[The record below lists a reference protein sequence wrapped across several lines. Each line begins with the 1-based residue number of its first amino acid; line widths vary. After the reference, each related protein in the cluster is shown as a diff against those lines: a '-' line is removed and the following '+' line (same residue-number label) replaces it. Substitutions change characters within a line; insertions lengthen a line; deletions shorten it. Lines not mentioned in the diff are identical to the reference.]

1 MTYYCQR
8 RTVINHSSVFP
19 LKSGATAGLFLKQIV
34 NSRLTEFSFFFKKKK
49 MVVAYLLRFK
59 GFFFFFNSV
68 SLATETSVSILL
80 VIKAKESS
88 CFKNNKGNF
97 YELGNC

>member
-1 MTYYCQR
+1 MVLAYLL
-8 RTVINHSSVFP
+8 HF
-19 LKSGATAGLFLKQIV
+19 KGF
-34 NSRLTEFSFFFKKKK
+34 FSFFFF
-49 MVVAYLLRFK
+49 Y
-59 GFFFFFNSV
+59 SV

>member
-1 MTYYCQR
+1 
-8 RTVINHSSVFP
+8 
-19 LKSGATAGLFLKQIV
+19 
-34 NSRLTEFSFFFKKKK
+34 
-49 MVVAYLLRFK
+49 MVVAIYFISK
-59 GFFFFFNSV
+59 VFFFLNSV

>member
-1 MTYYCQR
+1 MVVSYLLHFK
-8 RTVINHSSVFP
+8 V
-19 LKSGATAGLFLKQIV
+19 
-34 NSRLTEFSFFFKKKK
+34 FFF
-49 MVVAYLLRFK
+49 L
-59 GFFFFFNSV
+59 NSV

>member
-1 MTYYCQR
+1 
-8 RTVINHSSVFP
+8 
-19 LKSGATAGLFLKQIV
+19 
-34 NSRLTEFSFFFKKKK
+34 

-59 GFFFFFNSV
+59 GFFFFLNSV

-97 YELGNC
+97 CELGNC

>member
-1 MTYYCQR
+1 M
-8 RTVINHSSVFP
+8 VINHSNVFP

-34 NSRLTEFSFFFKKKK
+34 NSKLTEFSFLKKDGSC
-49 MVVAYLLRFK
+49 LFTSFQR
-59 GFFFFFNSV
+59 FFFFFNSV

>member
-1 MTYYCQR
+1 M
-8 RTVINHSSVFP
+8 
-19 LKSGATAGLFLKQIV
+19 GATAGLFLKQIV
-34 NSRLTEFSFFFKKKK
+34 NSKLTEFSSLKKDGGC
-49 MVVAYLLRFK
+49 LFTSFQ
-59 GFFFFFNSV
+59 GFFFFNSV